1 MRTLNVKYLIQVPNA
16 RVVVESELLRLEELC
31 NAVVVAHEVG
41 QGGIVLLAELLGL
54 GKVHW
59 NANVEVAGV
68 AD

>member
-54 GKVHW
+54 GEVHW